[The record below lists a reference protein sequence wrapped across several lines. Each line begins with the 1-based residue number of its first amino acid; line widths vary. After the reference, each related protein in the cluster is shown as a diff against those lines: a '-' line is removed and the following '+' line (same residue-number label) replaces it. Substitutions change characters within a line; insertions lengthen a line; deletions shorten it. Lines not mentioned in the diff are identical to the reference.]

1 MLSSS
6 GARRESC
13 KRGMG
18 TRAGTGGAWGH
29 GAVQGCD
36 SPLQGRHPA
45 AKAGCPK
52 KLSSLIPSVL
62 GSPQL
67 STREKPWHGAGRSP
81 VGHPLQISPS
91 VAPAGP
97 RASSGSCRGELR
109 SWAHRLGAA

>member
-6 GARRESC
+6 GARTKESC

-62 GSPQL
+62 GSLQL
-67 STREKPWHGAGRSP
+67 STRAKTWHGAGRSP
-81 VGHPLQISPS
+81 VG
-91 VAPAGP
+91 
-97 RASSGSCRGELR
+97 
-109 SWAHRLGAA
+109 SWAHISPWAHAGVTGSEQPEG

>member
-6 GARRESC
+6 GARTKESC

-52 KLSSLIPSVL
+52 KLSSLIPSARGQKPGMVLEGARWGAGLTLPPGHML
-62 GSPQL
+62 GSQARSSPKA
-67 STREKPWHGAGRSP
+67 EGR
-81 VGHPLQISPS
+81 G
-91 VAPAGP
+91 
-97 RASSGSCRGELR
+97 
-109 SWAHRLGAA
+109 